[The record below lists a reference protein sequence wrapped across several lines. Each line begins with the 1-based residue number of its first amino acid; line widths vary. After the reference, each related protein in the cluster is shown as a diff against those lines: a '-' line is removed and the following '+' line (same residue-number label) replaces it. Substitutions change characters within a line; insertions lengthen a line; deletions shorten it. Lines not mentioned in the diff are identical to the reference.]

1 MIFIG
6 RKSHENTLVSDISWK
21 RLIGAKLLRIR
32 NDKVDGF
39 IRVYDG
45 TRFSVLF
52 GGEKYDFIRN
62 RVTYLI
68 RVKNGIA
75 YVISHNYAIIKVDS
89 YELLPLQESLI
100 LHNVIILIKSVFN
113 KDKNNYYCKMF
124 LVKGSF
130 QLRKNYDNKRV
141 FV

>member
-1 MIFIG
+1 M
-6 RKSHENTLVSDISWK
+6 VCDISWK

-45 TRFSVLF
+45 TIFSVLF
-52 GGEKYDFIRN
+52 GGEKYDFISN
-62 RVTYLI
+62 SFTYPKKK
-68 RVKNGIA
+68 KNGIA

-113 KDKNNYYCKMF
+113 KDKNNYYYKMF
-124 LVKGSF
+124 LVKGSH
-130 QLRKNYDNKRV
+130 QLRKNYDNK
-141 FV
+141 

>member
-1 MIFIG
+1 M
-6 RKSHENTLVSDISWK
+6 VSDISWK

>member
-1 MIFIG
+1 MILIG
-6 RKSHENTLVSDISWK
+6 RKSHENILVCDISWK
-21 RLIGAKLLRIR
+21 TLIGAKLLRIR

-45 TRFSVLF
+45 TIFSVLF
-52 GGEKYDFIRN
+52 GGEKYDFISN
-62 RVTYLI
+62 SFTYPI

-124 LVKGSF
+124 LVKGSY
-130 QLRKNYDNKRV
+130 QLRKNYHNK
-141 FV
+141 

>member
-1 MIFIG
+1 M
-6 RKSHENTLVSDISWK
+6 
-21 RLIGAKLLRIR
+21 IGAKLLRIR

-39 IRVYDG
+39 IRVYDE
-45 TRFSVLF
+45 TIFSVLF
-52 GGEKYDFIRN
+52 GGEKYDFISN
-62 RVTYLI
+62 SFTYPI

-113 KDKNNYYCKMF
+113 KDKNNYYYKMF
-124 LVKGSF
+124 LVKGSH
-130 QLRKNYDNKRV
+130 QLRKNYDNK
-141 FV
+141 